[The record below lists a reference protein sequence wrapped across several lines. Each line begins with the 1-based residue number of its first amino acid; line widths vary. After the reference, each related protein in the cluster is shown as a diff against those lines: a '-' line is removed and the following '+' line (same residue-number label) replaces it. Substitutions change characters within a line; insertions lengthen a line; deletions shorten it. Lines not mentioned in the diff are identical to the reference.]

1 MCELAAVVIMMTI
14 LLMTILKVYIEISF
28 EASFVQVYTVR
39 SPQKNHGGRYSRDDV
54 NL

>member
-1 MCELAAVVIMMTI
+1 MYLMVVIKI
-14 LLMTILKVYIEISF
+14 KSLEVYVD
-28 EASFVQVYTVR
+28 ASFDPSFGQVYTVR